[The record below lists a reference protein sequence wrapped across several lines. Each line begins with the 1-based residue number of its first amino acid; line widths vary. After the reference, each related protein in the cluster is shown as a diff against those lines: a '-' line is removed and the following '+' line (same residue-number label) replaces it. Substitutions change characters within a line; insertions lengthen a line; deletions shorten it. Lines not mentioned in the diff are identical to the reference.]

1 MNKSSGRKCV
11 DDAGYKTGDDVL
23 SGFVE
28 RDSLSNAQIIYLR
41 ANFGPGFSFEVDFF
55 LTKTQKN
62 IQILISD

>member
-11 DDAGYKTGDDVL
+11 DDAGYKIGGDV

-28 RDSLSNAQIIYLR
+28 RDSLPNAQIIYLR
-41 ANFGPGFSFEVDFF
+41 ANFGPGFSFEVNFF